1 MKYCFCLL
9 ISLFLSA
16 GWLPAQNLFPQAM
29 VPVLPETLE
38 FAGEEVPLDRF
49 DARESLQRELSVT
62 MYMHSRTIYA
72 LMRTTRY
79 FPIIEPILKKNGVPV
94 DFKYL
99 CMAESGLNPEVRSP
113 AGAAG
118 LWQLMPAVGRSYGM
132 EVGRGVD
139 ERYHIEMA
147 TEAACRHL
155 KESYERFGSW
165 TLAAAA
171 YNLGLTGVA
180 TRLEKQGVTS
190 YYDAFFPEETLRYV
204 FRILSLKLIAE
215 HPLRYG
221 FLIEEE
227 DYLAPFDQYR
237 ETTARGHK
245 IDWAA
250 FARAQG
256 TNYKMLRAYNPWI
269 RDYESQNPSGRVYTV
284 RIPLE
289 GTEKQE
295 GTK

>member
-1 MKYCFCLL
+1 MKNVFILL
-9 ISLFLSA
+9 ISLFLWS
-16 GWLPAQNLFPQAM
+16 GTVSAQNLFPQAM
-29 VPVLPETLE
+29 LPVLPETLE
-38 FAGEEVPLDRF
+38 FAGESVPLNNF
-49 DARESLQRELSVT
+49 DTRESLQREISVT
-62 MYMHSRTIYA
+62 MYMHSRTIYT
-72 LMRTTRY
+72 LLRTTRY
-79 FPIIEPILKKNGVPV
+79 FPVIEPILKKNGIPD

-99 CMAESGLNPEVRSP
+99 CMAESGLDPEVRSP

-132 EVGRGVD
+132 EVGKGVD
-139 ERYHIEMA
+139 ERYHVEMA

-171 YNLGLTGVA
+171 YNLGLSGVA
-180 TRLEKQGVTS
+180 TRLEKQGVS
-190 YYDAFFPEETLRYV
+190 NYYDAFFPQETLRYV
-204 FRILSLKLIAE
+204 FRILSFKVVTE

-221 FLIEEE
+221 FLIEED
-227 DYLAPFDQYR
+227 DYLAPLDRYR
-237 ETTARGHK
+237 EVTVNDAK

-269 RDYESQNPSGRVYTV
+269 RDYDSLNPSRRTYTV
-284 RIPLE
+284 RIPLD
-289 GTEKQE
+289 GHRNQPAK
-295 GTK
+295 